1 MKLKE
6 PLMIRHIRLANRI
19 VLPPMATAKSDERGC
34 VTEELIDYYRQR
46 ASAGTGLLIT
56 EHAFICPQGKASP
69 NQLSVSKDEDIP
81 GLRKLAETIHAC
93 SDAKIIVQINHAGS
107 GARPD
112 DPDLPLLS
120 ASAVVKPGRKDPVL
134 PREMT
139 SNEIDRTVRDFAAA
153 ACRVKEAG
161 FDGVEIHGAHGY
173 LLNQFY
179 SPLTNL
185 RDDEYGR
192 DLDGRLK
199 FHKEV
204 LKAVRDAAGDD
215 FLISVRLGGCD
226 YAEGGSTIL
235 DAAFASQVLA
245 ENGADMISLT
255 GGLFGYR
262 RSDDTSPGYFRD
274 MSFAVKS
281 SVDIPVLLTGGI
293 TEPAQAEDLLER
305 NAADLIGIGR
315 AMLTDAEWSKKA
327 LDL

>member
-6 PLMIRHIRLANRI
+6 PLMIRHVRLANRI
-19 VLPPMATAKSDERGC
+19 VLPPMATAKSDANGC
-34 VTEELIDYYRQR
+34 VTEELIDYYRER
-46 ASAGTGLLIT
+46 AEAGTGLIIT

-69 NQLSVSKDEDIP
+69 NQLSVAKEEDIP
-81 GLRKLAETIHAC
+81 GLRKLAEAIHAC
-93 SDAKIIVQINHAGS
+93 SDAKILVQINHAGS

-112 DPDLPLLS
+112 DPDMPLLS
-120 ASAVVKPGRKDPVL
+120 ASAVAKPGRKDPVL
-134 PREMT
+134 PKEMT
-139 SNEIDRTVRDFAAA
+139 AQEIAQTMKYFADAA
-153 ACRVKEAG
+153 VRVKKAG

-179 SPLTNL
+179 SPLTNT
-185 RDDEYGR
+185 REDEFGR
-192 DLDGRLK
+192 DLDGRLM

-262 RSDDTSPGYFRD
+262 RPDDTTPGYFRD

-293 TEPAQAEDLLER
+293 TEPGQAEDLLER

-315 AMLTDAEWSKKA
+315 AMLADGGWSKKA
-327 LDL
+327 LAL